1 MNRTTL
7 CKNISRLNETE
18 FDIFTYLIK
27 VDISWFNDISNSDS
41 DVENVLNS
49 AFQPYF
55 CVDSDNKPHPI
66 KKIYDKIINGV
77 YFEPLFPSGKLTWE
91 YSVSFC
97 ELAERVNGLYT
108 DVELRMKVLYLLK
121 AMVVRDFEYISES
134 ENYPNGVT
142 LDMFLQN
149 LENDYMEFF
158 IDFIEEDDLKMI
170 LSFFGEK

>member
-7 CKNISRLNETE
+7 CNNISELNETE
-18 FDIFTYLIK
+18 CDIFTYLTK
-27 VDISWFNDISNSDS
+27 VDIRWFSDFSNSDS

-77 YFEPLFPSGKLTWE
+77 YLEPLFYKYRLTFE
-91 YSVSFC
+91 NSVSFN
-97 ELAERVNGLYT
+97 ERAERVNGLYT

-121 AMVVRDFEYISES
+121 AMVVRDFEAISES
-134 ENYPNGVT
+134 PKYPHGVT

-149 LENDYMEFF
+149 LENDYMEIFL
-158 IDFIEEDDLKMI
+158 DFITEDDLKII
-170 LSFFGEK
+170 LSFFWVD